1 MEYTIDADVFPP
13 ILRDEVDEGYV
24 EGIRRW
30 YTESAQRKYYGWDTN
45 NSTDDMVVAS
55 TVTPG
60 GQVCVP
66 SSVSDLSIRFNERD
80 VILSWT
86 PVPFASAYIIYKS
99 LSPEF
104 SGAIS
109 AINTTVSTW
118 VDRWV
123 IITGEQAYYQVVSVG
138 EDPPAPPFMIQD
150 LTIKMVGQ
158 SVRLD
163 WTYPI
168 PDSHFNIYRCSE
180 PDFPEGQ
187 VELLQTDYPLCW
199 WFDHGALSSPQ
210 YYYRVTCIG
219 DVAGMTE

>member
-1 MEYTIDADVFPP
+1 MEYTIDAVQFPP
-13 ILRDEVDEGYV
+13 RLRDEIDEGYI

-30 YTESAQRKYYGWDTN
+30 RTESAQRKYYGWDTN
-45 NSTDDMVVAS
+45 NSSDDMVVAS

-66 SSVSDLSIRFNERD
+66 SAVSDLFLQVGEND

-86 PVPFASAYIIYKS
+86 PVPYASAYIIYKS
-99 LSPEF
+99 FTPDF
-104 SGAIS
+104 SGSIS
-109 AINTTVSTW
+109 MVNTSANIW

-123 IITGEQAYYQVVSVG
+123 MRTNDQAYYKIVSLG
-138 EDPPAPPFMIQD
+138 EDPPAPPVVIQD
-150 LTIKMVGQ
+150 LSIRIVGQ

-168 PDSHFNIYRCSE
+168 SESCFNIYRCSD

-187 VELLQTDYPLCW
+187 VELLNTGYPLTW
-199 WFDHGALSSPQ
+199 WIDHGALLFPQ
-210 YYYRVTCIG
+210 YFYRVTCIG
-219 DVAGMTE
+219 EEVGTSE